1 MFDSARD
8 RSQREIRAA
17 PSVGCFR
24 GGWEKERKGK
34 RERRGTGRK
43 SLIPL
48 GIWRFCRRKKRAD
61 FCDEKV
67 HFKGRFFGKAVGAG
81 FAEKAILITAHDV
94 GGGENHGK
102 VTRGMRLSR
111 RQRAMPPMG
120 WPCHSASD
128 KEMSRRTRSARPA
141 LTSSRSRGTSSET
154 RQENPPAR
162 SRARR
167 KNLATRALSSTM
179 RIRRSGCADGPVV
192 KRKRNPPKRMRR
204 RK

>member
-67 HFKGRFFGKAVGAG
+67 HFKDRFFEKAVGAG
-81 FAEKAILITAHDV
+81 FAEKAILITPHDV
-94 GGGENHGK
+94 GGGENYGK
-102 VTRGMRLSR
+102 VTRGVRFE
-111 RQRAMPPMG
+111 QA
-120 WPCHSASD
+120 AESD
-128 KEMSRRTRSARPA
+128 A
-141 LTSSRSRGTSSET
+141 
-154 RQENPPAR
+154 
-162 SRARR
+162 
-167 KNLATRALSSTM
+167 
-179 RIRRSGCADGPVV
+179 ADGLALPFGFGQGDVE
-192 KRKRNPPKRMRR
+192 KDEIGAAGFDLFEK
-204 RK
+204 